1 MDLDEGAHASELA
14 IAPYS
19 DDDALATGLL

>member
-1 MDLDEGAHASELA
+1 MDLDKGADASELA